1 MPNITKAKFFQRPSL
16 KGLPKQEKERRWKQ
30 HLMSLGGEAPRSNR
44 RPSRRNKANGRARSM
59 GDDERCGLEYA
70 TSLVNPFDFSL
81 NPCIPK
87 MPSIPS
93 RKLCTY
99 VSGLGHT
106 SGTTSYGGVTAYMT
120 ASNDTTCL
128 AATDVAFTGSSLP
141 AWSSVG
147 ASSILQNSPYAAA
160 DFSATGVQVRLVSAG
175 LKVRFVGT
183 KLNQGGV
190 CFPFLEPDLGDV
202 TGFTANDITSFDQY
216 FQGIDFN
223 TDWVTITYSPRHPAD
238 FDFAA
243 APQPLTGQHPC
254 MGILVQSATPNQ
266 PFEYVWTAHW
276 EVIGRNARGKTL
288 SHTYANTDKIISGAS
303 QFPPRAT
310 SSIQNASRP
319 ESLAIQVGQNLMA
332 HGAGV
337 LETLGKG
344 AMNIVGATLADSMV
358 SGAAGL
364 LAIGV

>member
-1 MPNITKAKFFQRPSL
+1 M
-16 KGLPKQEKERRWKQ
+16 
-30 HLMSLGGEAPRSNR
+30 GE
-44 RPSRRNKANGRARSM
+44 
-59 GDDERCGLEYA
+59 DERCGLEYA

-81 NPCIPK
+81 NPCIPR
-87 MPSIPS
+87 MPSVPS

-99 VSGLGHT
+99 TSGLGNT

-120 ASNDTTCL
+120 ASNGPIPCL
-128 AATDVAFTGSSLP
+128 AVTGTAYTGSGLP
-141 AWSSVG
+141 SSVDTG
-147 ASSILQNSPYAAA
+147 VTAVGQNSPYADT

-183 KLNQGGV
+183 KLNQGGT

-202 TGFTANDITSFDQY
+202 TGYTANNITGFDQY
-216 FQGIDFN
+216 LQGIEFSN
-223 TDWVTITYSPRHPAD
+223 NWVSINFAPRHPGD
-238 FDFAA
+238 FDYEASS
-243 APQPLTGQHPC
+243 QPLTGQKPC
-254 MGILVQSATPNQ
+254 MGILIQSAIPNQ

-288 SHTYANTDKIISGAS
+288 SHTYPNTDKIISGAS
-303 QFPPRAT
+303 QLPPRALST
-310 SSIQNASRP
+310 IQNVSRP
-319 ESLAIQVGQNLMA
+319 EQLAVQVGHNLMT

-337 LETLGKG
+337 IETLGRG
-344 AMNIVGATLADSMV
+344 AMNIVGSALADTMV